1 MDYISLIH
9 QFIDP
14 IVTDLDKLT
23 ITEEKGEKEN
33 EITYVISCSKNDT
46 GRLIGKHGQTADALR
61 EVISIAGKDNKQR
74 IHLRLVSIEE

>member
-23 ITEEKGEKEN
+23 ITEEKGEKEK
-33 EITYVISCSKNDT
+33 T
-46 GRLIGKHGQTADALR
+46 DAAVKMLSASR
-61 EVISIAGKDNKQR
+61 R
-74 IHLRLVSIEE
+74 I

>member
-33 EITYVISCSKNDT
+33 D
-46 GRLIGKHGQTADALR
+46 RGQRSGDCGSQDR
-61 EVISIAGKDNKQR
+61 P
-74 IHLRLVSIEE
+74 